1 MKIVEIWRF
10 HTVWN
15 TKKVPAPF
23 TSPEWRD
30 MVFIQTGGV
39 LAGSAG
45 YFLKWAGY
53 RLDIGWVSQLM
64 ETQLAIIFNS
74 TIIEIPDDM

>member
-1 MKIVEIWRF
+1 MEISYSVEY
-10 HTVWN
+10 
-15 TKKVPAPF
+15 KKSPAPF
-23 TSPEWRD
+23 TSPEWQG

-45 YFLKWAGY
+45 YFFKWAGY

-64 ETQLAIIFNS
+64 ETQLAIII
-74 TIIEIPDDM
+74 TY

>member
-1 MKIVEIWRF
+1 MKIVEIWTF
-10 HTVWN
+10 QTVWY
-15 TKKVPAPF
+15 TKKIPAPF
-23 TSPEWRD
+23 TASEWRG

-53 RLDIGWVSQLM
+53 WRGISIDGDITCQSM
-64 ETQLAIIFNS
+64 
-74 TIIEIPDDM
+74 